1 MNQHVG
7 GDGKKWLGLKYILKV
22 KPNRLLINWLQEA
35 KVRMSLKVFG
45 LNKWMLFT
53 EIKNTKKGQVWR
65 RISKVQF
72 GYVKLKYLSDTQEEM
87 VSRQLDVSI
96 WNSR

>member
-1 MNQHVG
+1 M
-7 GDGKKWLGLKYILKV
+7 LGLKYILKV

-45 LNKWMLFT
+45 LNKWMLYT

-65 RISKVQF
+65 RISKV
-72 GYVKLKYLSDTQEEM
+72 
-87 VSRQLDVSI
+87 
-96 WNSR
+96 